1 MASVAAPGSVP
12 RQSTDLSEELTC
24 SICLEL
30 FRDPVILG
38 CGHNFCRA
46 CIDRVWDHPSALI
59 SCPKCREVFP
69 ERRCTANRVLRHLLE
84 RSLAGEARGSEGGTS
99 DRCPEH
105 SETLRLFCRD
115 DGRLACLVCR
125 DAAQHHGHRFMPIQ
139 EAVSAYKEELMAAVS
154 PLEVRLKELQQLQCE
169 QEERIAL
176 QRGTILSS
184 RHYISCEFEK
194 LHHFLRAR
202 EEKLIYELHEQGRAI
217 LQEME
222 ENLNSIKENNELV
235 LETICFSQP
244 RLYESDSIT
253 FLTDIK
259 SFVEKCCQGQRQLP
273 AVNVLVSRELNMGYC
288 KDMIQYSVWKEMRNF
303 ISPALSTVLLDP
315 STAHPNLIISDDLT
329 CVRYSDTKQQLPEN
343 PKRFDYCC
351 CVLGAEGFTTGRH
364 YWEVEVGNK
373 TKWNLG
379 VARESIARKG
389 GITLSPET
397 GFWILWL
404 RNGYEF
410 KALDSPNRLL
420 TLRVKPQRIGV
431 YLDYEGGQVSFYNGD
446 DMTLI
451 YTFTSTFTEKLYPY
465 FCPCLN
471 DSGKNA
477 EPLRIIHH
485 KP

>member
-1 MASVAAPGSVP
+1 MNNFHDKPQQQVQQQQHGGVKP
-12 RQSTDLSEELTC
+12 EEFPQ
-24 SICLEL
+24 E
-30 FRDPVILG
+30 
-38 CGHNFCRA
+38 
-46 CIDRVWDHPSALI
+46 I
-59 SCPKCREVFP
+59 S
-69 ERRCTANRVLRHLLE
+69 
-84 RSLAGEARGSEGGTS
+84 
-99 DRCPEH
+99 
-105 SETLRLFCRD
+105 
-115 DGRLACLVCR
+115 
-125 DAAQHHGHRFMPIQ
+125 
-139 EAVSAYKEELMAAVS
+139 
-154 PLEVRLKELQQLQCE
+154 
-169 QEERIAL
+169 
-176 QRGTILSS
+176 
-184 RHYISCEFEK
+184 
-194 LHHFLRAR
+194 
-202 EEKLIYELHEQGRAI
+202 
-217 LQEME
+217 
-222 ENLNSIKENNELV
+222 
-235 LETICFSQP
+235 
-244 RLYESDSIT
+244 
-253 FLTDIK
+253 
-259 SFVEKCCQGQRQLP
+259 
-273 AVNVLVSRELNMGYC
+273 
-288 KDMIQYSVWKEMRNF
+288 
-303 ISPALSTVLLDP
+303 LSTVLLDP

>member
-1 MASVAAPGSVP
+1 MNNFHDKAQQQVQQQQQQQQQQQHGAKP
-12 RQSTDLSEELTC
+12 EEFPQ
-24 SICLEL
+24 E
-30 FRDPVILG
+30 
-38 CGHNFCRA
+38 
-46 CIDRVWDHPSALI
+46 I
-59 SCPKCREVFP
+59 S
-69 ERRCTANRVLRHLLE
+69 
-84 RSLAGEARGSEGGTS
+84 
-99 DRCPEH
+99 
-105 SETLRLFCRD
+105 
-115 DGRLACLVCR
+115 
-125 DAAQHHGHRFMPIQ
+125 
-139 EAVSAYKEELMAAVS
+139 
-154 PLEVRLKELQQLQCE
+154 
-169 QEERIAL
+169 
-176 QRGTILSS
+176 
-184 RHYISCEFEK
+184 
-194 LHHFLRAR
+194 
-202 EEKLIYELHEQGRAI
+202 
-217 LQEME
+217 
-222 ENLNSIKENNELV
+222 
-235 LETICFSQP
+235 
-244 RLYESDSIT
+244 
-253 FLTDIK
+253 
-259 SFVEKCCQGQRQLP
+259 
-273 AVNVLVSRELNMGYC
+273 
-288 KDMIQYSVWKEMRNF
+288 
-303 ISPALSTVLLDP
+303 LSTVLLDP

-329 CVRYSDTKQQLPEN
+329 CVRYSDAKQQLPEN

-431 YLDYEGGQVSFYNGD
+431 YLDYECGQVSFYNGD